1 MFRVHHVPGRKCSGG
16 RNIICPRGN
25 KTCPNNKDNNK
36 RDNTNKHIYIH
47 SKENF
52 KNLWHFQG
60 KCGKINKLDEFYG
73 KERKYEAD

>member
-1 MFRVHHVPGRKCSGG
+1 MS
-16 RNIICPRGN
+16 N
-25 KTCPNNKDNNK
+25 NNKDNNK
-36 RDNTNKHIYIH
+36 TNNTNIHSYIH

-73 KERKYEAD
+73 KERKYEADYCREA